1 MKTHLSKKPLSS
13 HFGRGRHRTAAFAP
27 AHAGNDGW
35 RSEAFAEDL
44 LGDMVSASSL
54 EASRHRW
61 QGALQCAVPLA
72 VALVAGV
79 VACLQTLA

>member
-1 MKTHLSKKPLSS
+1 MKTLLSKNPLSS
-13 HFGRGRHRTAAFAP
+13 LFGRGRCRAAAAAP
-27 AHAGNDGW
+27 AYAGCDGW

-44 LGDMVSASSL
+44 LGDMVTDRTPAASGQ
-54 EASRHRW
+54 RW
-61 QGALQCAVPLA
+61 QGALQCAVPLT